1 MTELSSLKF
10 LIRGTSIFLAM
21 LSNFVFVLSVV
32 YFFRVKYGGSISKR
46 FVLDIGGVIP
56 FVTKRNIWVGG
67 VEKIQF

>member
-1 MTELSSLKF
+1 
-10 LIRGTSIFLAM
+10 M

-67 VEKIQF
+67 VEKIHF